1 MDWRS
6 DQRLSELW
14 SLIDAVWAVEEIEV
28 ARIKEMCLEQGIE
41 YSEFVEAWERL
52 LDESHEIIGRAEEK
66 IF

>member
-41 YSEFVEAWERL
+41 YAEFVEAWERL
-52 LDESHEIIGRAEEK
+52 LDESHEIIGKAEEK
-66 IF
+66 IH